1 MHPASLIVYIYAVLV
16 IVGGVIGFA
25 KAGSRPSLIAG
36 VLGGLVLLAAGYDIN
51 LPVSILGLPGALILI
66 AMLLVFFTVRYLRGS
81 PRAFMPGGLMA
92 ILSLLALVGVWVASH
107 GI

>member
-16 IVGGVIGFA
+16 SIGGVIGFV

-36 VLGGLVLLAAGYDIN
+36 ILGGLALLAAGYGIS
-51 LPVSILGLPGALILI
+51 LPGSVWGLPGALILI
-66 AMLLVFFTVRYLRGS
+66 AMLLVFFTVRYLRGT

-92 ILSLLALVGVWVASH
+92 ILSLLALAGVLAVSH

>member
-1 MHPASLIVYIYAVLV
+1 MNATSIIVCVYAVLV
-16 IVGGVIGFA
+16 MVGGVIGFV

-36 VLGGLVLLAAGYDIN
+36 VLGGLVLLAAGYGI
-51 LPVSILGLPGALILI
+51 SLPGGVWGLQLALVLI
-66 AMLLVFFTVRYLRGS
+66 AMLLVFFTVRYLRSS

-92 ILSLLALVGVWVASH
+92 ILSLLALAGIWVAAH

>member
-1 MHPASLIVYIYAVLV
+1 MNPTSIIVCVYAVLV
-16 IVGGVIGFA
+16 IVGGVIGFV

-36 VLGGLVLLAAGYDIN
+36 ILGGLALLTAGYGISRPGN
-51 LPVSILGLPGALILI
+51 VWGLPLALVLTT
-66 AMLLVFFTVRYLRGS
+66 MLLVFFTVRYLRGA

-92 ILSLLALVGVWVASH
+92 ILSLLALAGVLAASH